1 VAPNDGSL
9 IWCLLLVVN
18 RLLDVIIE
26 LFFGADFMNV
36 LDDLIRLD
44 VELGHVE
51 GDLFLLAEK
60 AQL

>member
-1 VAPNDGSL
+1 M
-9 IWCLLLVVN
+9 N

-26 LFFGADFMNV
+26 LFFCADLMDV
-36 LDDLIRLD
+36 LDDLISLD